1 MRMPRGDGAKTSER
15 GRTRLWG
22 GFVWMAIA
30 PALPCAMTGCAVGDS
45 DVHRWETTENGPEKL
60 YAIITYDK
68 YAWPLR
74 EEAAMSLIRMR
85 SRNGKRVGLEE
96 LIIGSD
102 TPEGRVPGA
111 LAVLNE
117 DAQRHIVDDIAPKLI
132 AEIQQPPVIQAQEGS
147 GGISADPSIPY
158 KDAAFALLS
167 HEPPLVTDEATKAAL
182 VAALTQWVQTNF
194 ESRIDNSGQQFG
206 VEQIMRFLGAPS
218 VKSLPSAISETSGK
232 VDRAG
237 ALVADIGDEE
247 TKKRASQALVALA
260 KRIDSPQWL
269 DKERPLVVEANQ
281 KQKISAT
288 PQQITEQLK
297 QYQESELE
305 RVFTDIKRVGGKP
318 AVEFCLAYAHDKD
331 KSEKIR
337 TDALAALENRIDKN
351 APNEVNVVFD
361 IVRDDSN
368 PDRLRGVAMAR
379 LGELPKEMIVQK
391 LYPLFDRKWQVRLDA
406 ARMILKTIT
415 TKDVPEFMHR
425 LPGTDRVKMAL
436 SEPITYGALIMAMD
450 PAGGPKPRDVL
461 NSFLQ
466 SSELGAKLTAAA
478 SYYTAKKSEAGPL
491 AALADD
497 KTAVPRC
504 DPADQCG
511 WQCDVP
517 TSPGA
522 TETTTKPVTNVG
534 EFVRFCIDPSLQ

>member
-1 MRMPRGDGAKTSER
+1 MRERRLDVATGSAHRGARFATLLQAFSC
-15 GRTRLWG
+15 
-22 GFVWMAIA
+22 
-30 PALPCAMTGCAVGDS
+30 ALAWNATGCAVSDS

-60 YAIITYDK
+60 YAIVTYDK

-74 EEAAMSLIRMR
+74 AEAALSLIRMR
-85 SRNGKRVGLEE
+85 PRNGKRVGLED
-96 LIIGSD
+96 LIVGYDS
-102 TPEGRVPGA
+102 PQGRVQGA
-111 LAVLNE
+111 LAVLGE
-117 DAQRHIVDDIAPKLI
+117 DAQRRIVNDIAPKLI
-132 AEIQQPPVIQAQEGS
+132 AAMQQPPPAP
-147 GGISADPSIPY
+147 SAETGAIAVDPSIPY

-167 HEPPLVTDEATKAAL
+167 HEPPLVGDEATKAAL
-182 VAALTQWVQTNF
+182 VGALTQWVQTNF
-194 ESRIDNSGQQFG
+194 ESRIDNGTQQFG

-218 VKSLPSAISETSGK
+218 VKTLPSVITESSPK
-232 VDRAG
+232 VERAC
-237 ALVADIGDEE
+237 ALIADIGDDD
-247 TKKRASQALVALA
+247 TKKRASEALVALG

-269 DKERPLVVEANQ
+269 DKQRGLVIEANQ
-281 KQKISAT
+281 KQKINAT
-288 PQQITEQLK
+288 PQQVNEQLK

-337 TDALAALENRIDKN
+337 TDALAALENRIDKS

-406 ARMILKTIT
+406 ARMILKTIG
-415 TKDVPEFMHR
+415 TKDVPDFMHR
-425 LPGTDRVKMAL
+425 LPTTDKVKMAL
-436 SEPITYGALIMAMD
+436 SEPITYGALILAMD
-450 PAGGPKPRDVL
+450 PAGGPRPRDVL

-466 SSELGAKLTAAA
+466 SPELGAKLTAAA
-478 SYYTAKKSEAGPL
+478 SYYTAKKSEAGPVSGL
-491 AALADD
+491 AED
-497 KTAVPRC
+497 KTPVPKC

-511 WQCDVP
+511 WQCDVRAGP
-517 TSPGA
+517 A
-522 TETTTKPVTNVG
+522 AAETLTKTVTTVG
-534 EFVRFCIDPSLQ
+534 EFVRFCINPSLQ